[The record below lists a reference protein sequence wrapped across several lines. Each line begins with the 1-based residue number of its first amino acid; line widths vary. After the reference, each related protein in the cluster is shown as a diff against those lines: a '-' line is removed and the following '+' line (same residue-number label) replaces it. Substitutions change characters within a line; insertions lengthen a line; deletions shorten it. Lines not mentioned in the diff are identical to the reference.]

1 MRLQVVAITVT
12 AILGASLSD
21 GFQVNDVHHPRQPP
35 SVVVSSKFSFVPRE
49 QQHRD
54 LKSTQLQS
62 EQSIKQLLN
71 SIGASPG
78 YRVSQEYETESS
90 VSINMDNID
99 IVNPID
105 EEGAVLYQVDDW
117 EGKYGDQDLELRL
130 EDVDQEQQ
138 EMQVAVNTSTNQNTL
153 PPPGRP
159 PSLELLQS
167 WTQEYLD
174 AIDLAGGMTRI
185 SMGVE
190 QYLADEY
197 VHTTP
202 DIGPLGKN
210 DYIQLMRYW
219 NYNGL
224 DSGSAIPDLTVE
236 YTGWHVDPHNPW
248 RIWAIARYAG
258 THTGLAVDP
267 DSGLKLSPSTN
278 NEHKGVR
285 FTTGPELQSF
295 LWNPNKTLR
304 WQTNGFVGDDYTGSN
319 QGKGGLKGLLISMGL
334 PRLFVQAT
342 EPLRNAKSWMSQF
355 KGSKTSSSSSSGQ
368 QEPSQTPPRSKSPYS
383 SLPQWW
389 HYREEFNLNIHL

>member
-1 MRLQVVAITVT
+1 MRPTVVAITVT
-12 AILGASLSD
+12 AILGASLSN
-21 GFQVNDVHHPRQPP
+21 GFQVNHVHHARPAP
-35 SVVVSSKFSFVPRE
+35 VLVSSKVSFPHE
-49 QQHRD
+49 QQQHRD
-54 LKSTQLQS
+54 LKSTQLMQS
-62 EQSIKQLLN
+62 EQTLKQLLN
-71 SIGASPG
+71 NNNNGASSPA
-78 YRVSQEYETESS
+78 YRES
-90 VSINMDNID
+90 VSVNIDNID
-99 IVNPID
+99 ILNPID
-105 EEGAVLYQVDDW
+105 EGAVLYQGDDW
-117 EGKYGDQDLELRL
+117 EGKYGDQDLEWRL
-130 EDVDQEQQ
+130 EDGE
-138 EMQVAVNTSTNQNTL
+138 VAVTTNQNTL
-153 PPPGRP
+153 PMPGRP

-167 WTQEYLD
+167 WTQEYID
-174 AIDLAGGMTRI
+174 AVDLAGGMTRI
-185 SMGVE
+185 SVGVE
-190 QYLADEY
+190 SYLADEY

-224 DSGSAIPDLTVE
+224 DLGSAIPDLTVE

-304 WQTNGFVGDDYTGSN
+304 WQTNGFVGDEFTGSN

-334 PRLFVQAT
+334 PRLFVVAMA
-342 EPLRNAKSWMSQF
+342 PVNKAKSWISQF
-355 KGSKTSSSSSSGQ
+355 KGSKSSGHPQ
-368 QEPSQTPPRSKSPYS
+368 PSETPPRTKSPYS

-389 HYREEFNLNIHL
+389 HYREEFNLNIHK